1 MTYPPQGSQ
10 PPHGRRPGQ
19 PLWQQPQPHGRTG
32 QPPPGYRP
40 QRYGPW
46 RPQGYRPQYGPW
58 QPPRGYLPPPGY
70 RPQPCPYQGH
80 HPGYDHLPPPP
91 PNNTGAIVALVAGLS
106 LVLVTGVILTI
117 MAFGGGTAVAGDE
130 RLRFLP
136 DRTQPADTTA
146 STDATAPS
154 ETGQPLV
161 VQPPEANQ
169 PAQDQQPPSGQ
180 VAKVGETVTVAGLKP
195 EVQVAATLNR
205 VIDNATPDNRFLRP
219 KDGNRFVAVEL
230 SLKNV
235 GQEVYT
241 DSPII
246 GALLIDAE
254 GRQHNAALAG
264 VAEGVSFGGAV
275 SVAVGDSRKGVV
287 VFEVPA
293 GARPAKLQFGVM
305 FGQQKGE
312 WQLG

>member
-1 MTYPPQGSQ
+1 MATAAGIPAAAGVSPAALSVPGPPPRVRSPSTPAAEQ
-10 PPHGRRPGQ
+10 HRRDRRPGRRAV
-19 PLWQQPQPHGRTG
+19 PRPRDRRHPHHHGLRRRHGRG
-32 QPPPGYRP
+32 R
-40 QRYGPW
+40 
-46 RPQGYRPQYGPW
+46 
-58 QPPRGYLPPPGY
+58 
-70 RPQPCPYQGH
+70 
-80 HPGYDHLPPPP
+80 
-91 PNNTGAIVALVAGLS
+91 
-106 LVLVTGVILTI
+106 
-117 MAFGGGTAVAGDE
+117 DE

-264 VAEGVSFGGAV
+264 VAEGYPSAEP
-275 SVAVGDSRKGVV
+275 SPSRS
-287 VFEVPA
+287 A
-293 GARPAKLQFGVM
+293 TPAKGSSCSRSRPGRGPRSFSSG
-305 FGQQKGE
+305 
-312 WQLG
+312 